1 MTDFIELALNSA
13 GAGRENQPQASG
25 LALAELDWPS
35 AVIGLSRI
43 AASHES
49 SNDTRWD
56 IRG

>member
-13 GAGRENQPQASG
+13 GAGRENQPQAPG

-43 AASHES
+43 AAPDKSAES
-49 SNDTRWD
+49 SRWD